1 MDFSETGIY
10 QSRSV
15 ESLPFERVS
24 VLLILII
31 LNYFKNAVKSD
42 NAEWNSAVERY
53 SFSKR
58 AYVSKE
64 ENYQLQG
71 FCKLYFFP
79 YSSKDTSF
87 QRNSWEL
94 QLM

>member
-10 QSRSV
+10 QSRSAA
-15 ESLPFERVS
+15 SLPFESVS

-42 NAEWNSAVERY
+42 NAEWHSAVTRY

-58 AYVSKE
+58 ACVPKE
-64 ENYQLQG
+64 ENYQLQD

-79 YSSKDTSF
+79 YSSNNTF
-87 QRNSWEL
+87 F
-94 QLM
+94 